1 MRFVHINDN
10 DDLINIRIWKYHVA
24 TKKEKKK
31 NLSEIENFN
40 MIKIYSKNICTNL
53 YLSMNIII
61 LSKANIILK
70 LLHYLQYFHKA
81 IYIMF
86 NIITTLT

>member
-31 NLSEIENFN
+31 NLSEIENSN

-61 LSKANIILK
+61 LSKANIIL
-70 LLHYLQYFHKA
+70 
-81 IYIMF
+81 IIF
-86 NIITTLT
+86 NIFIKLST